1 MNHAVEECI
10 LSIQRNQKRVIKLAG
25 ELKEIDPDGE
35 RLAEAKEWLQRRL
48 SQLKQLSTE
57 YSQSYGEAAL
67 QDFLKTLEDLGC
79 GRDWLAKTLQDAR
92 KMSPGSTA
100 QA

>member
-10 LSIQRNQKRVIKLAG
+10 LSIQLSQKSVIEVAEHP
-25 ELKEIDPDGE
+25 ELDWNG
-35 RLAEAKEWLQRRL
+35 RMLAEAKEWLQRRL

-67 QDFLKTLEDLGC
+67 QDFLKTLDSLGYEP
-79 GRDWLAKTLQDAR
+79 GWLTKTLQEAR
-92 KMSPGSTA
+92 QMSPASTDPE
-100 QA
+100 